1 MMKPLILTMILLF
14 ACNYSVF
21 AGDKSLC
28 VGENATLSCLKEKF
42 TDLYSKQYEQF
53 WNILHDAAKR
63 FQNHDKLSHVAA
75 FMELAPI
82 IEGNAEVTEYFSEIS
97 EKFYISNPEI
107 CLNALISL
115 DEKSRRSFMDKL
127 RQPIYLYKTEISKAF
142 LKYRDVEKY
151 KDIIDH
157 YFETK

>member
-1 MMKPLILTMILLF
+1 MILIMIILF
-14 ACNYSVF
+14 TCNYSIF
-21 AGDKSLC
+21 ASDKSLC
-28 VGENATLSCLKEKF
+28 AGKNATLSCLKEKF

-53 WNILHDAAKR
+53 WEILHDAAKK
-63 FQNHDKLSHVAA
+63 FQNHDKLSDVTA

-97 EKFYISNPEI
+97 EKFCISNPEI

-115 DEKSRRSFMDKL
+115 DEKSRRSFIDKL
-127 RQPIYLYKTEISKAF
+127 RQPIYLSKTEISKAF

-151 KDIIDH
+151 KEIIEH
-157 YFETK
+157 YFNTK